1 MGQEKRRRT
10 ALTTDEIVALLTG
23 TNPSVYREGQ
33 VFSDDLGWGFV
44 IVKTQLKKS
53 PFSITWRWVEMGH
66 VENTEGNHPYTFKFK
81 DIRSWAEAT
90 DGFKFTGRRQLGQT
104 NP

>member
-10 ALTTDEIVALLTG
+10 ALTTDEMVALLTG

-33 VFSDDLGWGFV
+33 VFSDDLGWGLV

-53 PFSITWRWVEMGH
+53 PFSITWRWVETGH
-66 VENTEGNHPYTFKFK
+66 GEITEDNRPLTFKFK
-81 DIRSWAEAT
+81 DIHQWEQNT
-90 DGFKFTGRRQLGQT
+90 DVFKFTGYRKETTWT
-104 NP
+104 N